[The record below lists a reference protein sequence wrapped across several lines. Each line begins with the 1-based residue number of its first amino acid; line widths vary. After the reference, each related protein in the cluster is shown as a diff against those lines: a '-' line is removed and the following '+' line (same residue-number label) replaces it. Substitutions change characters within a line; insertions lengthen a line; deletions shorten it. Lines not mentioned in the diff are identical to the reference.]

1 MEVTVTP
8 GVVVE
13 VGVVLAGEMEDK
25 TVAMVRVGV
34 GVCTGV
40 ELVRELGLTCHCTVL
55 TNLLSHLELEGLL
68 WTLVGE
74 EVEGFL

>member
-40 ELVRELGLTCHCTVL
+40 ELVRELVLTCRCTVL
-55 TNLLSHLELEGLL
+55 TSLLSHLELEGLL